1 MQKIQEDKKK
11 LNQNTRL
18 IIFSIIAGLT
28 AFLMIVNTLTSNN
41 SYVDS
46 TSIIATANA
55 AAAAD
60 TNNDN
65 IPTAKSVYNTGIM
78 SLPPSVKGV
87 IIYIPDEAHEPLKEN
102 RTISIKNAHYIPSN
116 LLVSAGT
123 SIAFIHGDPN
133 HVHIE
138 IIKGGNSTINSG
150 KVVWQ
155 TTPVKNPGG
164 GSDVKVLP
172 LGSYN
177 ISDEKYA
184 PMTGAIKVVDG
195 GGKQQQST
203 GNNLVVGGI
212 FVPTGSLKEY
222 KSDFAAAG
230 FQILSEYNFLSK
242 VVQKDIAGPTTLLIY
257 STANMNLQDSIA
269 KLKPIIESLP
279 YR

>member
-11 LNQNTRL
+11 LNQNTSL

-28 AFLMIVNTLTSNN
+28 AFLMIVNTLTTNN

-65 IPTAKSVYNTGIM
+65 IPTAKSVYNTGTM

-116 LLVSAGT
+116 LVVSAGT

-155 TTPVKNPGG
+155 TAPVKHPG

-177 ISDEKYA
+177 ISDEKYV
-184 PMTGAIKVVDG
+184 PMTGTIRVVDG
-195 GGKQQQST
+195 SKQST

-257 STANMNLQDSIA
+257 STANMNMQDSIA

>member
-11 LNQNTRL
+11 LNKNRSL
-18 IIFSIIAGLT
+18 IIFSIIASLA

-41 SYVDS
+41 SYVGS
-46 TSIIATANA
+46 TAIIATANAA

-65 IPTAKSVYNTGIM
+65 IPTAKSVYSTGAM
-78 SLPPSVKGV
+78 SLPPSVKGFIV
-87 IIYIPDEAHEPLKEN
+87 YMPDEAHEPLKEN

-116 LLVSAGT
+116 LVVPVGT
-123 SIAFIHGDPN
+123 SIAFVHGDPN

-138 IIKGGNSTINSG
+138 IIKGGNNTINSE

-155 TTPVKNPGG
+155 TTPVKHPG

-177 ISDEKYA
+177 ISDEKYT
-184 PMTGAIKVVDG
+184 PMTGTIRVVDG
-195 GGKQQQST
+195 SKQST

-257 STANMNLQDSIA
+257 STANMNMQDSIA

>member
-18 IIFSIIAGLT
+18 IIFSTIAGLT

-65 IPTAKSVYNTGIM
+65 ISTAKSVYNTGTM

-116 LLVSAGT
+116 LVVSAGT

-133 HVHIE
+133 HVHTE

-150 KVVWQ
+150 KIVWQ
-155 TTPVKNPGG
+155 TTPVKNPG

-195 GGKQQQST
+195 SSKQQQST

-257 STANMNLQDSIA
+257 STANMNMQDSIA

>member
-11 LNQNTRL
+11 LNQNRSL

-28 AFLMIVNTLTSNN
+28 AFLMIVNTLISNN

-46 TSIIATANA
+46 TAIIATANA

-65 IPTAKSVYNTGIM
+65 IPTAKSVYNTGTM

-116 LLVSAGT
+116 LVASAGT

-155 TTPVKNPGG
+155 TAPVKHPG

-177 ISDEKYA
+177 ISDEKYV
-184 PMTGAIKVVDG
+184 PMTGTIRVVDG
-195 GGKQQQST
+195 SKQST

-257 STANMNLQDSIA
+257 STANMNMQDSIA

>member
-11 LNQNTRL
+11 LNQNRSL

-46 TSIIATANA
+46 TAIIATANA
-55 AAAAD
+55 AAVAD
-60 TNNDN
+60 TNNYN
-65 IPTAKSVYNTGIM
+65 IPTAKSVYNTGTM

-116 LLVSAGT
+116 LVASAGT

-155 TTPVKNPGG
+155 TAPVKHPG

-177 ISDEKYA
+177 ISDEKYV
-184 PMTGAIKVVDG
+184 PMTGTIRVVDG
-195 GGKQQQST
+195 SKQST

-257 STANMNLQDSIA
+257 STANMNMQDSIA

>member
-11 LNQNTRL
+11 LNQNRSL

-46 TSIIATANA
+46 TPIIATANA

-60 TNNDN
+60 TNNYN
-65 IPTAKSVYNTGIM
+65 IPTAKSVYNTGTM

-116 LLVSAGT
+116 LVVSAGT

-155 TTPVKNPGG
+155 TAPVKHPG

-177 ISDEKYA
+177 ISDEKYV
-184 PMTGAIKVVDG
+184 PMTGTIRVVDG
-195 GGKQQQST
+195 SKQST

-257 STANMNLQDSIA
+257 STANMNMQDSIA